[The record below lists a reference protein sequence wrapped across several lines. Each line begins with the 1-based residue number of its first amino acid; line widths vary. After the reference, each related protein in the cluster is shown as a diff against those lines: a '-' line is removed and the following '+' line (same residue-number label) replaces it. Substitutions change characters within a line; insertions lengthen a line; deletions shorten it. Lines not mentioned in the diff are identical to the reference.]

1 MAAKYSNRGGLSI
14 YAQVFLATDWYD
26 HEQAGLSATTLL
38 KPIKQVILGKRVE
51 EGMVIPDVADQIA
64 SSVGSA
70 VHDGFE
76 KAWTNNPDLV
86 NTLISVGVA
95 PGAAKKVVVN
105 PTPAQV
111 EAGGIIPAYFEI
123 RLQKE
128 VMGIKVTGK
137 FDAVIDGV
145 VEDLKTTSVWTYM
158 KGRKDEDYI
167 AQGSIYR
174 WLDPKLITKD
184 YMNLTFQFTDWSKA
198 QSFADGYPP
207 ERMLTKRFN
216 LWPVDKTEAYVVKR
230 VEDLVRLMDAPEEML
245 PRCSDDDLWRS
256 DTVWKYYK
264 NPQKA
269 YEPGARSTKN
279 FTNAGDAAYQL
290 SKDGNVGVVVER
302 KGEVKACLYCPGYM
316 VCKQKDELI
325 ASGDLIVSSH

>member
-1 MAAKYSNRGGLSI
+1 MAKFSNRGGLSI

-26 HEQAGLSATTLL
+26 HAEAGLSATTLL
-38 KPIKQVILGKRVE
+38 KPIKQVILGKRVD
-51 EGMVIPDVADQIA
+51 EGLLVPDVADQIPT
-64 SSVGSA
+64 SVGTA

-76 KAWTNNPDLV
+76 KAWVDNPNLTD
-86 NTLISVGVA
+86 TLISVGVA
-95 PGAAKKVVVN
+95 PGAAKKLVVN
-105 PTPAQV
+105 PTPEQV
-111 EAGGIIPAYFEI
+111 AKGGIIPAYFEV
-123 RLQKE
+123 RLKKQ
-128 VMGIKVTGK
+128 VHGVTVTGK

-158 KGRKDEDYI
+158 KNRKDDDYI
-167 AQGSIYR
+167 MQGSIYR

-216 LWPVDKTEAYVVKR
+216 LLSLEETEAYVNKR
-230 VEDLVRLMDAPEEML
+230 VSDLIRLEHADESML
-245 PRCSDDDLWRS
+245 PPCSDDELWRA
-256 DTVWKYYK
+256 DPQWRYYK
-264 NPQKA
+264 NPAKA

-290 SKDGNVGVVVER
+290 SKDGNVGIVIEKR
-302 KGEVKACLYCPGYM
+302 GEVKACLHCRGFQ
-316 VCKQKDELI
+316 VCKQKDALI